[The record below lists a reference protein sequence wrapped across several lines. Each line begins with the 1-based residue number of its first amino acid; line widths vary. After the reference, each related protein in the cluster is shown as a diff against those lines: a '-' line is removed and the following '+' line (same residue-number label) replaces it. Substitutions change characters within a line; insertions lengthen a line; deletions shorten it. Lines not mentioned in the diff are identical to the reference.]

1 MSYFDVISVVPLSFA
16 FKLTLASHVSSP
28 VLFVSPPCKR
38 THVAGTACGVKF
50 GVATNCKLCSLKAIG
65 KNGKSDTRKVIQAL
79 NYIVEQCKAPDSLC
93 VANLSLSGGR
103 DDDYNKAVADAVNA
117 GVVVVAAAGN
127 KSRDACLAPPASEA
141 LAITVGSIT
150 EFDDEPSWYSN
161 WGKCVGI
168 WAPGSDIKSAG
179 ISSSTAY
186 ALKSGT
192 SMAAPR
198 E

>member
-93 VANLSLSGGR
+93 VANLSLYGDR
-103 DDDYNKAVADAVNA
+103 YDDTNKAVADAVNA
-117 GVVVVAAAGN
+117 GVVVVACAGN
-127 KSRDACLAPPASEA
+127 KSRDACLESPASEV

-150 EFDDEPSWYSN
+150 EIGEPSQFSN

-168 WAPGSDIKSAG
+168 WAPGSNIESAG
-179 ISSSTAY
+179 ISSSTAT
-186 ALKSGT
+186 AFKSGT
-192 SMAAPR
+192 SMATPR